1 MYDVCPVPADI
12 FVFKDSQGRWIDANL
27 SALRLFG
34 LEDTSW
40 HGKSDEELINLA
52 GFPSAVEVFMRA
64 GRMEEGAGWHGRG
77 VIALQDGRQ
86 KKFAISWAPAFRE
99 NSLIDGLILFGR
111 DLAGCPEAEKDDYG
125 NELLGRLLVLMFSS
139 DSLKARTTSFLGGIH
154 SLLPAVTKSSVF
166 LNSENEEKTL
176 LLFAYRNLDLPLIK
190 FCQKVPYNWCLCGRA
205 AAGKR
210 IIKEDVDNDH
220 EIRFDSMASHGHVVL
235 PIKYNDI
242 VLGVLSLHLKPGSLF
257 SAGELGLVDS
267 AANII
272 GAAIRYDSR
281 YKKSE
286 RLGMDKALYLPHAAA
301 LEEWLDLLAVAFEDT
316 EDALTV
322 TDPMGKILMINP
334 AVTRIT
340 GYLPEEIIGQNPRV
354 LKSDRHG
361 SEFYKEMWE
370 AIKKVGRWQGEIWN
384 RRKSGEV
391 YLEQLTINAIKD
403 RTGNIINYIATF
415 HELSCS
421 LERQAA
427 LQGVQDYDPLT
438 TLPNLPLF
446 LDYLKLGIEAAGRK
460 EKLVVALIDLDDF
473 TAINNS
479 FGFVVG
485 DNILKIVAK
494 RLMTAVRLGD
504 TIARHEDAFFL
515 LLRDIKSEDDAMVI
529 LNRLMEAVSSPIF
542 LEGREIH
549 LTCSIGVSFYP
560 SDALIPDQLVGT
572 ARIALKK
579 AQTHGIGHIEVFT
592 QDLNKRM
599 TSDLILLY
607 GLKKAVSDKEFILYY
622 QPKLDLLTRRIMGCE
637 ALIRW
642 IRPDGVFVSP
652 AEFIPIA
659 EKSDLIFAI
668 GEWVIKEAVRQAV
681 EWRDLGHPIS
691 VAVNLSPKQFRQKN
705 LVDMVKT
712 IIGAAG
718 LHPSCLEFE
727 ITETAILEDEEDAIG
742 ILWKLKKLGINIS
755 IDDFGTGY
763 SSLFYLKQLPIDALK
778 IDKTFIDGLPDFE
791 DDALITSAIIN
802 LAHSLKLM
810 VIAEGVERDAQL
822 EFLNKAGCDGIQG
835 FLCSPPVPAAD
846 LLERLKNR
854 A

>member
-154 SLLPAVTKSSVF
+154 LLLPAVTKSSVF

-316 EDALTV
+316 EDGLTV

-446 LDYLKLGIEAAGRK
+446 LDYLKLGIEEAAGRK

-479 FGFVVG
+479 FGLVVG

-549 LTCSIGVSFYP
+549 LNCSIGVSFYP
-560 SDALIPDQLVGT
+560 SDALMPDQLVGT

-622 QPKLDLLTRRIMGCE
+622 QPKLDLLTRRIMRCE

-668 GEWVIKEAVRQAV
+668 GEWVIKEA
-681 EWRDLGHPIS
+681 
-691 VAVNLSPKQFRQKN
+691 
-705 LVDMVKT
+705 
-712 IIGAAG
+712 
-718 LHPSCLEFE
+718 
-727 ITETAILEDEEDAIG
+727 
-742 ILWKLKKLGINIS
+742 
-755 IDDFGTGY
+755 
-763 SSLFYLKQLPIDALK
+763 
-778 IDKTFIDGLPDFE
+778 
-791 DDALITSAIIN
+791 
-802 LAHSLKLM
+802 
-810 VIAEGVERDAQL
+810 
-822 EFLNKAGCDGIQG
+822 
-835 FLCSPPVPAAD
+835 
-846 LLERLKNR
+846 
-854 A
+854 